1 MAKAAVKSKKRA
13 KPAKGKKHHRGVL
26 DLPKAVETRMAE
38 GRAER
43 ESVPLEA
50 HGEWAA
56 SDGRP
61 DPVGILEEQ
70 NATRVPELVPIRH
83 GRMIVSPFTFYR
95 GGAAI
100 MASDLSQTPSTGLRV
115 QCCGDAHLSN
125 FGVFAAPD
133 RRLVFD
139 LNDFD
144 ETLPAPFEWD
154 VKRLVA
160 SFVVAARD
168 NGHRRKEQRAAAR
181 AAAAAY
187 RTTMARATAMRFLEV
202 WYARIDAEDLL
213 TELAAR
219 EDKATIKAAQ
229 KGLAKARKRT
239 SLGSLSKF
247 AERVDGG
254 YRIKQQPPVIVR
266 PPDARYGDLEQI
278 IRQGLADYARSLS
291 PERRLVLDHYHYVDF
306 ARKVVGV
313 GSVGTEAFMVL
324 LMGDR
329 DDDPLFLQV
338 KEADTSVL
346 APYAG
351 AGEYEQQ
358 GERVVHGQRIMQA
371 ASDPFLGWA
380 TGTGARGREFY
391 VRQLR
396 DMKGSAVIEAMPPAR
411 LARYGEVCGVTLARA
426 HARSGDAAKI
436 AGYLGDD
443 DTFDRALEQFAVAYA
458 DQNDADYAAVHRR
471 RGRAAHRGRTRRVA
485 PAAQRLTVMVPDC
498 TLPWMEQKYVSLPAT
513 GFQRVNAPGLQGPR
527 IELDGAVAVGGDGVG
542 DRPVVAPLD
551 RLADLDRGVLGLVEV
566 VHRHAHHG
574 GHRLRL
580 SCRLLLLGCRLRA
593 FLVPLSSSP
602 QPPSGSAASARHAA
616 IVTGRLGRCDSGRT
630 RISYLLG
637 LIEGLV
643 AELHCMGGG
652 CITPIA

>member
-1 MAKAAVKSKKRA
+1 MAKTAVRSAKRTKPTKSKS
-13 KPAKGKKHHRGVL
+13 HQHRGML
-26 DLPKAVETRMAE
+26 DLPKAIEERLAE

-43 ESVPLEA
+43 ERVPLDA
-50 HGEWAA
+50 HAEWAA
-56 SDGRP
+56 PDGRP
-61 DPVGILEEQ
+61 DPVGTLESQ

-100 MASDLSQTPSTGLRV
+100 MAWDLSQTPTTGLRV

-181 AAAAAY
+181 AAAAMY
-187 RTTMARATAMRFLEV
+187 RTTMAKAAAMRFLEV
-202 WYARIDAEDLL
+202 WYTRIDAEDLMG
-213 TELAAR
+213 ELSGD
-219 EDKATIKAAQ
+219 DKATAKAAR
-229 KGLAKARKRT
+229 KGLAKARTRT

-247 AERVDGG
+247 AERSNGG
-254 YRIKQQPPVIVR
+254 YRIKDQPPAIVH
-266 PPDARYGDLEQI
+266 PPDAVYGDVQEI
-278 IRQGLADYARSLS
+278 VRQGLADYAETLS
-291 PERRLVLDHYHYVDF
+291 PERRLVLDHYHFQDF

-338 KEADTSVL
+338 KEAGTSVL
-346 APYAG
+346 APYASD
-351 AGEYEQQ
+351 GEYAQQ
-358 GERVVHGQRIMQA
+358 GERVVQGQRVMQA
-371 ASDPFLGWA
+371 ASDAFLGWV
-380 TGTGARGREFY
+380 TGTGARGLDFY

-396 DMKGSAVIEAMPPAR
+396 DMKGSAAIETMPPGR
-411 LARYGEVCGVTLARA
+411 LARYGEICGATLARA

-443 DTFDRALEQFAVAYA
+443 DTFDRALERFAVAYA
-458 DQNDADYAAVHRR
+458 DQNEADYAA
-471 RGRAAHRGRTRRVA
+471 
-485 PAAQRLTVMVPDC
+485 
-498 TLPWMEQKYVSLPAT
+498 
-513 GFQRVNAPGLQGPR
+513 F
-527 IELDGAVAVGGDGVG
+527 
-542 DRPVVAPLD
+542 
-551 RLADLDRGVLGLVEV
+551 
-566 VHRHAHHG
+566 
-574 GHRLRL
+574 
-580 SCRLLLLGCRLRA
+580 
-593 FLVPLSSSP
+593 
-602 QPPSGSAASARHAA
+602 SG
-616 IVTGRLGRCDSGRT
+616 
-630 RISYLLG
+630 
-637 LIEGLV
+637 
-643 AELHCMGGG
+643 
-652 CITPIA
+652 

>member
-1 MAKAAVKSKKRA
+1 MSKVAVKSNKHA
-13 KPAKGKKHHRGVL
+13 KSARRKKHHRGML

-56 SDGRP
+56 PEGRP
-61 DPVGILEEQ
+61 DPVGTLEAQ
-70 NATRVPELVPIRH
+70 DATRVPELVPIRH

-100 MASDLSQTPSTGLRV
+100 MAWDLAQTPSTGLRS

-133 RRLVFD
+133 RRVVFD

-144 ETLPAPFEWD
+144 ETLRAPFEWD
-154 VKRLVA
+154 IKRLVA

-202 WYARIDAEDLL
+202 WYARVDADDVL
-213 TELAAR
+213 TELAGS
-219 EDKATIKAAQ
+219 EDKATVKAVQ
-229 KGLAKARKRT
+229 KGLVKARTRT

-266 PPDARYGDLEQI
+266 PPEARYGDVEQI
-278 IRQGLADYARSLS
+278 IRQGLADYAGSLS
-291 PERRLVLDHYHYVDF
+291 PDRRLVLDHYHYEDV

-358 GERVVHGQRIMQA
+358 GERVVQGQRVMQA

-380 TGTGARGREFY
+380 TGTGAGARDFY

-396 DMKGSAVIEAMPPAR
+396 DMKGSAVIEGMPPAR
-411 LARYGEVCGVTLARA
+411 LARYGEMCGATLARA

-436 AGYLGDD
+436 AGYVGDD
-443 DTFDRALEQFAVAYA
+443 DTFDSALERFAVAYA
-458 DQNDADYAAVHRR
+458 DQNEADYAAFTD
-471 RGRAAHRGRTRRVA
+471 AADE
-485 PAAQRLTVMVPDC
+485 QR
-498 TLPWMEQKYVSLPAT
+498 
-513 GFQRVNAPGLQGPR
+513 
-527 IELDGAVAVGGDGVG
+527 IAVE
-542 DRPVVAPLD
+542 
-551 RLADLDRGVLGLVEV
+551 RGV
-566 VHRHAHHG
+566 
-574 GHRLRL
+574 
-580 SCRLLLLGCRLRA
+580 
-593 FLVPLSSSP
+593 
-602 QPPSGSAASARHAA
+602 
-616 IVTGRLGRCDSGRT
+616 
-630 RISYLLG
+630 
-637 LIEGLV
+637 
-643 AELHCMGGG
+643 
-652 CITPIA
+652 

>member
-1 MAKAAVKSKKRA
+1 MAKTAVKT
-13 KPAKGKKHHRGVL
+13 KKHTKSAKHKKHNRGML
-26 DLPKAVETRMAE
+26 DLPKAVETRIAE

-43 ESVPLEA
+43 EAVPLDA
-50 HGEWAA
+50 HSEWAA
-56 SDGRP
+56 SDPRP
-61 DPVGILEEQ
+61 DPVGILEKQ

-100 MASDLSQTPSTGLRV
+100 MASDLSHTPSTRLRV

-154 VKRLVA
+154 LKRLVA
-160 SFVVAARD
+160 SFVIAARD
-168 NGHRRKEQRAAAR
+168 NGHRHKEQRVAAR
-181 AAAAAY
+181 AAAKAY
-187 RTTMARATAMRFLEV
+187 RETMTRATAMRFLEV
-202 WYARIDAEDLL
+202 WYTRVDAEDVV
-213 TELAAR
+213 TELKGKATVKAAR
-219 EDKATIKAAQ
+219 

-247 AERVDGG
+247 AEKVNGA
-254 YRIKQQPPVIVR
+254 YQIKHQPPVIVR
-266 PPDARYGDLEQI
+266 PSDATYGDLEQI
-278 IRQGLADYARSLS
+278 VRQGLADYARSLS

-338 KEADTSVL
+338 KEADPSVL

-351 AGEYEQQ
+351 DGEYEQQ
-358 GERVVHGQRIMQA
+358 GERVVHGQRVMQA

-396 DMKGSAVIEAMPPAR
+396 DMKGSAAIETMPPER
-411 LARYGEVCGVTLARA
+411 LARYGQLCGATLARA

-436 AGYLGDD
+436 TGYLGDD
-443 DTFDRALEQFAVAYA
+443 DTFDRALEHFAVAYA
-458 DQNDADYAAVHRR
+458 DQNDADYAEFTD
-471 RGRAAHRGRTRRVA
+471 AADG
-485 PAAQRLTVMVPDC
+485 Q
-498 TLPWMEQKYVSLPAT
+498 
-513 GFQRVNAPGLQGPR
+513 R
-527 IELDGAVAVGGDGVG
+527 IEVE
-542 DRPVVAPLD
+542 
-551 RLADLDRGVLGLVEV
+551 RGV
-566 VHRHAHHG
+566 
-574 GHRLRL
+574 
-580 SCRLLLLGCRLRA
+580 
-593 FLVPLSSSP
+593 
-602 QPPSGSAASARHAA
+602 
-616 IVTGRLGRCDSGRT
+616 
-630 RISYLLG
+630 
-637 LIEGLV
+637 
-643 AELHCMGGG
+643 
-652 CITPIA
+652 